1 MKRAMI
7 IQQEYSQIGT
17 IEDLTSIFEAIAS
30 IHIAQIKDKVVS
42 STAFFNELWN
52 IYHQLRISEADRIM
66 VRPPA
71 TIQRPVV
78 MIVTSE
84 GGLIGDIDDK
94 IVDVMAA
101 TDLTGVDIVVV
112 GGHGVTLL
120 DRRGIKPTAQI
131 PMPDVEKGVELTD
144 LARFLGQYQSA
155 TVYYQTYL
163 SLARQDVAKLDLFS
177 AMSSMGRE
185 SKEED
190 GEIISSQ
197 DYIFEPSLTDITA
210 YMESV
215 MLQIAVGQVLLES
228 KLAQYASRFSAM
240 SAAKNKAKDMKDEL
254 RLDLSRSKRGEA
266 DERIR
271 EAVSARRALR

>member
-42 STAFFNELWN
+42 STAFFNELWS

-112 GGHGVTLL
+112 GSHGVTLL

-177 AMSSMGRE
+177 AMSSMGKE
-185 SKEED
+185 IKEEG